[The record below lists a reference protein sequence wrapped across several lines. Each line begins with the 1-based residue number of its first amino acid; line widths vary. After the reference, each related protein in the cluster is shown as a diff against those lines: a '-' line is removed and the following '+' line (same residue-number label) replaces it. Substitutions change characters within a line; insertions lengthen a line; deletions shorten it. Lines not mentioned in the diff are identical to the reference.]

1 MIKVLVSD
9 DLSEQGVEVFRNA
22 QEIEVDVKIGLKPD
36 ELKAIIGN
44 YDGLAVRGAT
54 KVTKEIIESAT
65 RLKVVGR
72 AGSGTDNIDKEAA
85 TKKGIVVMNTPGGN
99 TVTTAE
105 HALAMLM
112 ALVRSIP
119 QATASMRAKK
129 WEKKK
134 FMGTEIYNKT
144 LGVIG
149 MGKIGSVVAER
160 ARGLKIN
167 VVVYD
172 PFVTPAVAER
182 LGVEIVSLDD
192 LFARADFITVHTP
205 KNKDTE
211 NLINKEAFKKM
222 KTGVRIINCARG
234 GIVNEADLYDAI
246 KSGKVAGAALDVFVE
261 EPPSGDHPLLQ
272 LEEVIC
278 TPHLGASTE
287 EAQVNVSVDIAK
299 QMVDFLVNGTINNAV
314 NVPSIS
320 GELLATLSPY
330 LTLAERMGSFQSQT
344 ITGTLEEVA
353 VEYSGNL
360 IGYDL
365 TPITIYLLQGLLKKI
380 DEDVNFVNALNIA
393 NERGIKVVGAKSM
406 GSTDF
411 ADLITLKTKTTSG
424 ESRLAG
430 TVFGKHD
437 PWIVRIDDFRLET
450 VLEGNML
457 LFHTQ
462 DKPGVIGDIGSTLAK
477 NHINI
482 SRMQFGRREKEG
494 EALVI
499 LGVDSLYSGEVYQGL
514 AQLPNIISVKQ
525 IQLEGQ

>member
-9 DLSEQGVEVFRNA
+9 DLSEQGIEVLRKA
-22 QEIEVDVKIGLKPD
+22 QGIEVDVKIGLKPD

-44 YDGLAVRGAT
+44 YDGLAVRSAT
-54 KVTKEIIESAT
+54 KVTKEIVEAAT

-160 ARGLKIN
+160 ARGLKLN

-211 NLINKEAFKKM
+211 SLINKEAFKKM

-246 KSGKVAGAALDVFVE
+246 KSGKVAGAALDVCHQE
-261 EPPSGDHPLLQ
+261 
-272 LEEVIC
+272 
-278 TPHLGASTE
+278 
-287 EAQVNVSVDIAK
+287 
-299 QMVDFLVNGTINNAV
+299 TILC
-314 NVPSIS
+314 SS
-320 GELLATLSPY
+320 
-330 LTLAERMGSFQSQT
+330 
-344 ITGTLEEVA
+344 
-353 VEYSGNL
+353 
-360 IGYDL
+360 
-365 TPITIYLLQGLLKKI
+365 LKK
-380 DEDVNFVNALNIA
+380 
-393 NERGIKVVGAKSM
+393 
-406 GSTDF
+406 
-411 ADLITLKTKTTSG
+411 
-424 ESRLAG
+424 
-430 TVFGKHD
+430 
-437 PWIVRIDDFRLET
+437 
-450 VLEGNML
+450 
-457 LFHTQ
+457 
-462 DKPGVIGDIGSTLAK
+462 
-477 NHINI
+477 
-482 SRMQFGRREKEG
+482 
-494 EALVI
+494 
-499 LGVDSLYSGEVYQGL
+499 
-514 AQLPNIISVKQ
+514 
-525 IQLEGQ
+525 

>member
-22 QEIEVDVKIGLKPD
+22 QGIEVDVKIGLKPD

-44 YDGLAVRGAT
+44 YDGLAVRSAT
-54 KVTKEIIESAT
+54 KVTKEIIEAAA
-65 RLKVVGR
+65 RLKVIGR

-105 HALAMLM
+105 HALSMLM
-112 ALVRSIP
+112 ALARSIP

-149 MGKIGSVVAER
+149 MGKIGSVVADR
-160 ARGLKIN
+160 ARGLKMN

-222 KTGVRIINCARG
+222 KAGVRIINCARG

-299 QMVDFLVNGTINNAV
+299 QMVDF
-314 NVPSIS
+314 
-320 GELLATLSPY
+320 
-330 LTLAERMGSFQSQT
+330 
-344 ITGTLEEVA
+344 
-353 VEYSGNL
+353 
-360 IGYDL
+360 
-365 TPITIYLLQGLLKKI
+365 
-380 DEDVNFVNALNIA
+380 
-393 NERGIKVVGAKSM
+393 
-406 GSTDF
+406 
-411 ADLITLKTKTTSG
+411 
-424 ESRLAG
+424 
-430 TVFGKHD
+430 
-437 PWIVRIDDFRLET
+437 
-450 VLEGNML
+450 
-457 LFHTQ
+457 
-462 DKPGVIGDIGSTLAK
+462 
-477 NHINI
+477 
-482 SRMQFGRREKEG
+482 
-494 EALVI
+494 
-499 LGVDSLYSGEVYQGL
+499 
-514 AQLPNIISVKQ
+514 
-525 IQLEGQ
+525 

>member
-9 DLSEQGVEVFRNA
+9 DLSEQGVEVFQKA
-22 QEIEVDVKIGLKPD
+22 KGIEVDVKIGLKPN
-36 ELKAIIGN
+36 ELKAIIKD
-44 YDGLAVRGAT
+44 YDGLAVRSAT
-54 KVTKEIIESAT
+54 KVTKEIIEAAE

-72 AGSGTDNIDKEAA
+72 AGSGTDNIDKETA

-119 QATASMRAKK
+119 QATASMKAKK

-134 FMGTEIYNKT
+134 FMGSEIYNKT
-144 LGVIG
+144 LGIVG
-149 MGKIGSVVAER
+149 MGKIGSVVADR
-160 ARGLKIN
+160 ARGLKMN

-172 PFVTPAVAER
+172 PFVTPALAER
-182 LGVEIVSLDD
+182 LGVEIVSLDE

-205 KNKDTE
+205 KNKETE

-234 GIVNEADLYDAI
+234 GIVNETDLYDAI
-246 KSGKVAGAALDVFVE
+246 TSGKVAGAALDVFVE
-261 EPPSGDHPLLQ
+261 EPPPGDHPLLQ
-272 LEEVIC
+272 LQEVIC

-287 EAQVNVSVDIAK
+287 EAQINVSVDIAH
-299 QMVDFLVNGTINNAV
+299 QMVDFLLNGTINNAV

-344 ITGTLEEVA
+344 ISGTIEEVTI
-353 VEYSGNL
+353 EYSGN
-360 IGYDL
+360 IIAYDL
-365 TPITIYLLQGLLKKI
+365 SPITIYLLKGLLKKI

-393 NERGIKVVGAKSM
+393 HERGIKVVGAKSTA
-406 GSTDF
+406 STDF
-411 ADLITLKTKTTSG
+411 TDLIALKTKTTTGASL
-424 ESRLAG
+424 LAG

-450 VLEGNML
+450 VLESSML
-457 LFHTQ
+457 LFHAQ
-462 DKPGVIGDIGSTLAK
+462 DKPGVIGNIGSTLAK
-477 NHINI
+477 NNINI

-499 LGVDSLYSGEVYQGL
+499 LGVDSPYSDEVFQNL
-514 AQLPNIISVKQ
+514 AKLPNIISVKK
-525 IQLEGQ
+525 IQLEV